1 MELRNRVAVV
11 TGASA
16 GIGEAIVKELSSKGA
31 KLVLTA
37 RRGDRLEALAGEL
50 PGPAETLAGDIAAPD
65 MAERLL
71 RLAEE
76 RYGRADILINNAA
89 LLVMGTVDTIDVDAA
104 AQMVRV
110 NYEAVVRS
118 CYVFG
123 RAFKAQRSGAIIN
136 FSSIGAFNTSPM
148 NAVYGG
154 LKAGLE
160 RFTHGLRVELGPFGV
175 KVGSLA
181 PGGTRTDM
189 LDHLLRTRGA
199 RVDMPA
205 LAPADIAAT
214 IRFMLE
220 QPDHV
225 NIAAIRVYPSDSAS

>member
-16 GIGEAIVKELSSKGA
+16 GIGEGIAKELSSAGV

-37 RRGDRLEALAGEL
+37 RRGDRLEAVAGEL

-71 RLAEE
+71 QLAEE
-76 RYGRADILINNAA
+76 RYGRADILINAA
-89 LLVMGTVDTIDVDAA
+89 LLVMGTVDNTIDVDAA

-110 NYEAVVRS
+110 NYEAVVRT

-123 RAFKAQRSGAIIN
+123 RAFKAQQSGAIIS
-136 FSSIGAFNTSPM
+136 FSSIGAFHTSPM

-181 PGGTRTDM
+181 PGGTRTEM
-189 LDHLLRTRGA
+189 LDHLLSARGA

-214 IRFMLE
+214 VRFMLE

>member
-1 MELRNRVAVV
+1 MELQNRVAVV

-16 GIGEAIVKELSSKGA
+16 GIGEAIAVELSAAGV

-37 RRGDRLEALAGEL
+37 RRSDRLEALAREL
-50 PGPAETLAGDIAAPD
+50 PGPAEVLAGDIAAPD

-89 LLVMGTVDTIDVDAA
+89 LLVMGTVDTIDVEAA

-110 NYEAVVRS
+110 NYEAVVRTS
-118 CYVFG
+118 YVFG
-123 RAFKAQRSGAIIN
+123 RAFKAQHAGAIIN
-136 FSSIGAFNTSPM
+136 FTSIGAFGTAPM

-160 RFTHGLRVELGPFGV
+160 RFTHGLRIELGPFGV

-181 PGGTRTDM
+181 PGSTRTEM
-189 LDHLLRTRGA
+189 LDHLRRTRGA
-199 RVDMPA
+199 PVDAPA

-214 IRFMLE
+214 VRFMLE
-220 QPDHV
+220 RPDHV
-225 NIAAIRVYPSDSAS
+225 NIAAIRVYSSDSPS